1 MRSYR
6 TKLIIA
12 CISFLALSL
21 TAKTQGLPV
30 QYFRYIHK
38 GDSLY
43 QAKNYKASGMAY
55 ASAFKVAKGT
65 GTAADRYDA
74 ASSWALAAV
83 PDSAFANLEYLV
95 KKLDYSNSNHLFQ
108 DMDMMSLFPD
118 KRWLPLLQRVNGNR
132 IVAEAGYNMPLVKR
146 LDTIYRDDQFYRLQ
160 MDSVQKKYGSN
171 SKEMKGLLEM
181 MGDKDSVNLIRV
193 EAILDNYGWLGTNVV
208 GEAGNTTFY
217 LIIQH
222 ADKDTRAKYLPMMRD
237 AVKENRA
244 KASDLAL
251 MEDRVA
257 LEAGKKQL
265 YGSQLAQDLQ
275 TGKYYF
281 RPIEDEANVNN
292 RRAAM
297 GLEPLEY
304 YAQQWGMVYK
314 VPKIKPEVVKVK
326 K

>member
-1 MRSYR
+1 MRPHR

-12 CISFLALSL
+12 CISFLALSF
-21 TAKTQGLPV
+21 TAKAQGLPL

-55 ASAFKVAKGT
+55 ANAFKVAKGK
-65 GTAADRYDA
+65 GTANDRYDA
-74 ASSWALAAV
+74 ACAWAAANV
-83 PDSAFANLEYLV
+83 PDSAFASLDYLV
-95 KKLDYSNSNHLFQ
+95 KKLDYSNSKQLFQ
-108 DMDMMSLFPD
+108 DIDLMSLFND

-132 IVAEAGYNMPLVKR
+132 IVAEAGYNMPVVKQ
-146 LDTIYRDDQFYRLQ
+146 LDTIRRDDQFYRLQ
-160 MDSVQKKYGSN
+160 IDSVQKKYGNN
-171 SKEMKGLLEM
+171 SKELNALWKM
-181 MGDKDSVNLIRV
+181 MADKDSVNLIKV
-193 EAILDNYGWLGTNVV
+193 KAILDNYGWLGADAV
-208 GEAGNTTFY
+208 GPVGNMTLY
-217 LIIQH
+217 LVIQH

-237 AVKENRA
+237 AVKEGRA
-244 KASDLAL
+244 EASDLAL

-265 YGSQLAQDLQ
+265 YGSQLVQDTQ

-281 RPIEDEANVNN
+281 RPIEDEPNVNN

-314 VPKIKPEVVKVK
+314 VPKAAVVAK
-326 K
+326 KTK